1 MSVSDILKGKQI
13 LVVDDEPEILEIVSE
28 QLIDSDV
35 TTAHDFQ
42 AAKKFILDRRFDLV
56 LLDIMGVNGF
66 ELLKLSG
73 QRDIPAAMLTSHAIN
88 VESLNKSVQL
98 GAVSFLPKDDLYR
111 LPELVVEI
119 LEGLE
124 EGRSHWKKLFDRLG
138 PFFKERL
145 GVSWEDLEKPGSP
158 PYAY

>member
-1 MSVSDILKGKQI
+1 
-13 LVVDDEPEILEIVSE
+13 
-28 QLIDSDV
+28 
-35 TTAHDFQ
+35 
-42 AAKKFILDRRFDLV
+42 
-56 LLDIMGVNGF
+56 
-66 ELLKLSG
+66 
-73 QRDIPAAMLTSHAIN
+73 MLTSHAIN

-111 LPELVVEI
+111 LPELVIEI